1 MISIYCS
8 YILNRK
14 KLIIKGSPERFRDF
28 IYIDDVINAILL
40 SLNNKSNFNVIN
52 ICTGRK
58 TTVKKLISKLLLY
71 FNYKTYPTKIFK
83 GTPRDQFGIY
93 GNNNKAKK
101 ILKWQPKYDIDT
113 GIKLTLKHYLENE
126 NKMSNM

>member
-1 MISIYCS
+1 M
-8 YILNRK
+8 
-14 KLIIKGSPERFRDF
+14 
-28 IYIDDVINAILL
+28 

-71 FNYKTYPTKIFK
+71 FNYKTYPTKILK

-93 GNNNKAKK
+93 GIIIRQKK
-101 ILKWQPKYDIDT
+101 F
-113 GIKLTLKHYLENE
+113 
-126 NKMSNM
+126 